1 MAEVRTV
8 VPTGLGDT
16 GLEVSWEIHTHCS
29 CSRWRAHTTAQLWWG
44 KETNIPWA
52 ATLQTS
58 GAFHAS
64 SRLILTMILQGR
76 TSLRTWYSEKECTH
90 LESKS
95 RDRAIQ
101 LEAWGSPLPP
111 HHRLQPQEPGGFPTH
126 HQAPC
131 STHTR
136 DGGLFSMEIK
146 HKRFKILGSQ
156 A

>member
-1 MAEVRTV
+1 MAEIRTV
-8 VPTGLGDT
+8 VPT
-16 GLEVSWEIHTHCS
+16 GLEVSWEIHIHCS
-29 CSRWRAHTTAQLWWG
+29 CSRWRAHTTAQLWWQ

-52 ATLQTS
+52 GTLQTS
-58 GAFHAS
+58 STFHAP

-76 TSLRTWYSEKECTH
+76 TSFLTWHSEKKHTH

-95 RDRAIQ
+95 RDRAIRNQ
-101 LEAWGSPLPP
+101 VPPPPLTPSPKNQVITSP
-111 HHRLQPQEPGGFPTH
+111 HP

-146 HKRFKILGSQ
+146 HKRLKILGSQ
-156 A
+156 V

>member
-76 TSLRTWYSEKECTH
+76 TSLRAWYSEKECTH

-111 HHRLQPQEPGGFPTH
+111 PPPTPSPRTRWVPYPPPGSLFHP
-126 HQAPC
+126 HQ
-131 STHTR
+131 R
-136 DGGLFSMEIK
+136 W
-146 HKRFKILGSQ
+146 RFILNGNQ
-156 A
+156 T